1 MHPFFSLSLA
11 CPPPGLCFQTAAR
24 RKVLEGVAE
33 EGALGVWH
41 PSWPA
46 YRSVLAQLAEG
57 REGLLVSLAHL
68 LDELP
73 HLRGQRVAL

>member
-1 MHPFFSLSLA
+1 MHPFFSLSPA

-24 RKVLEGVAE
+24 RKVPEGVA

-46 YRSVLAQLAEG
+46 YRSVLAQLAER

-68 LDELP
+68 LNELP